1 MILMV
6 VDDDRLNLKV
16 AEELLRNL
24 YPDSRV
30 LLCQNPLEVPALLEA
45 NEVDILFLD
54 IVMPQ
59 RSGMDVLDDI
69 RSDARFNDMPI
80 IMLTSLT
87 DMEHFSA
94 CFDRGANDYV
104 LKPIQVVEF
113 QARLKAAVQTR
124 GHMKLI
130 REMYRQVKMQNADL
144 RKLNAQ
150 LKDAQFHMVQQEKLA
165 SIGELAAGIAHE
177 INNPIGFVSSNVDTL
192 QAFFHRLADVLAS
205 QRDLLDRLSRDPEL
219 PEGPR
224 GEVAS
229 VQARSRE
236 AKLPF
241 ILSELDPMI
250 DDMRG
255 GIQRVTKIVQTL
267 RNFARTGLDDEML
280 PCRIDDVIDE
290 AILIVHNESEFV
302 LDFLHEPGDCG
313 DIICNRG
320 QIGQV
325 FLNLFVNAIQ
335 AIRAQQRQQK
345 GCIRVRSRPVDGGV
359 EVVVEDDGPGIP
371 DATKMRIFDP
381 FFTTKDVG
389 QGTGLGLSI
398 SHDIIARKHGGVMRV
413 EDSPSGGARFV
424 LTLPYR
430 PPHPATGEEG

>member
-1 MILMV
+1 MIMMV

-16 AEELLRNL
+16 AEELLRTL

-30 LLCQNPLEVPALLEA
+30 LLCQNPLEVPALLDA

-59 RSGMDVLDDI
+59 KSGMDVLDDI
-69 RSDARFNDMPI
+69 RSDTRFNDMPI

-104 LKPIQVVEF
+104 LKPIQIVEF

-130 REMYRQVKMQNADL
+130 REMYRQVKVQNADL

-192 QAFFHRLADVLAS
+192 QSFFHRITEVLAA
-205 QRDLLDRLSRDPEL
+205 QRDFLDALSRNPDYAEHL
-219 PEGPR
+219 
-224 GEVAS
+224 GEDLARL
-229 VQARSRE
+229 QALSQST
-236 AKLPF
+236 KLPF

-250 DDMRG
+250 DDTRG

-280 PCRIDDVIDE
+280 PCPIDDVIEE
-290 AILIVHNESEFV
+290 AILIVHNESKFV
-302 LDFLHEPGDCG
+302 LDFAHEPGNCQE
-313 DIICNRG
+313 IICNRS
-320 QIGQV
+320 QLGQV

-335 AIRAQQRQQK
+335 AIRSQNRQDR
-345 GCIRVRSRPVDGGV
+345 GTIHVRTRPVDNGV

-371 DATKMRIFDP
+371 DAAKMRIFDP

-398 SHDIIARKHGGVMRV
+398 SHDIIARKHGGAMRV
-413 EDSPSGGARFV
+413 EDSPFGGARFV
-424 LTLPYR
+424 LTLPLR
-430 PPHPATGEEG
+430 PPHTSTGEEG